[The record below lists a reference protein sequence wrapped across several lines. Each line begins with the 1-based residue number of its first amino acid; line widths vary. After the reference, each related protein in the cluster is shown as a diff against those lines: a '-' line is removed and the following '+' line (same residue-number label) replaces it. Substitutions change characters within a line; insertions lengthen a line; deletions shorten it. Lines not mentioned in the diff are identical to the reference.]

1 MEQNSLMQICGIC
14 GTKVLPTQ
22 DRRCPAC
29 EFKLESPA
37 VASPVK
43 QKGHKAVNSHM
54 EELVKK
60 IEARISDLD
69 RQTSR
74 LSDDLQVVRQATAI
88 AKNFEGA
95 HGNKENLPEEPF
107 KTPEF

>member
-1 MEQNSLMQICGIC
+1 M
-14 GTKVLPTQ
+14 
-22 DRRCPAC
+22 
-29 EFKLESPA
+29 
-37 VASPVK
+37 
-43 QKGHKAVNSHM
+43 
-54 EELVKK
+54 KK

>member
-1 MEQNSLMQICGIC
+1 MQICGIC

-22 DRRCPAC
+22 DGRCPSC
-29 EFKLESPA
+29 QFKLESPA

-43 QKGHKAVNSHM
+43 DKGHKAVNLHM

-60 IEARISDLD
+60 IEAKISGLD
-69 RQTSR
+69 REKGR
-74 LSDDLQVVRQATAI
+74 LMDELQVVRQATAI

-107 KTPEF
+107 KAPEF